1 MTFSGFRIDFN
12 SRSEAEVCIREEQ
25 LTRQMEREATIEDK
39 ITSLFEALRNSIF
52 SYLAA
57 VFGRGSANDIEDI
70 TQDAFLQLHRALQ
83 KGHQIENPRAWLF
96 RVAHNLAINRL
107 KSRQFIAP
115 LDDLE
120 WEAICQKLPDPGITP
135 EQRTQR
141 LEDFAIVHEA
151 LKRLSLAERQC
162 LHLRAEGL
170 RYKEIGEILNMS
182 VPSVGK
188 ALRKAIKKLMLENN
202 IDTEMV
208 H

>member
-1 MTFSGFRIDFN
+1 MKFSGFRIDRS
-12 SRSEAEVCIREEQ
+12 SRAGGESRLESVAG
-25 LTRQMEREATIEDK
+25 QMEKESTAEDK
-39 ITSLFEALRNSIF
+39 ITDLFVALRNSIF
-52 SYLAA
+52 SYLVA

-70 TQDAFLQLHRALQ
+70 TQDAFLQLHRYLQ
-83 KGHQIENPRAWLF
+83 KGHEIENPRAWLF
-96 RVAHNLAINRL
+96 RVAHNNAVNRI
-107 KSRQFIAP
+107 KTRQFIAP

-151 LKRLSLAERQC
+151 MKRLSLAERQC

-170 RYKEIGEILNMS
+170 RYKEIGDILNMS

-188 ALRKAIKKLMLENN
+188 ALRKAIKKLMLENAEE
-202 IDTEMV
+202 DAV